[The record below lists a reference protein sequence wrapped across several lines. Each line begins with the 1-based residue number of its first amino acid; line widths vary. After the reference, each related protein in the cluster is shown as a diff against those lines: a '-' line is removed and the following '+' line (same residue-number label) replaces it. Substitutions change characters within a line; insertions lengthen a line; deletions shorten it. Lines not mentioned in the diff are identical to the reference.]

1 MKAIGHFSRSSSFQV
16 GALFTFL
23 LTLGVLFVAY
33 FLHLA
38 TNQVFLKE
46 SQVAI
51 EAELD
56 GLSRLYEL
64 HGVEAF
70 NAALDAKVDP
80 LKRNFFYAFK
90 QDGSLTPR
98 SDFLYW
104 PQLGREAE
112 REPVQYDPDHFDD
125 SLMSGI
131 DAVLMLKQVTLS
143 DGSQLIVAR
152 DVHDLNVAQWV
163 ARTFGWLMIGTM
175 ILISGLSLWVGY
187 YVVDRINRIAD
198 TTDRIVQEGALH
210 ERLPIDSSWD
220 DLSQLSSALN
230 RTLDEL
236 DQMVQSIKS
245 VTDNIAHDL
254 RTPLTRLRADIEHV
268 SDHEHRSR
276 LLKEVDGIMA
286 MFKGLLRIADVESN
300 KKRQAFAVYSLNT
313 ILEDVIELY
322 GPVAE
327 DKAINVQHQINP
339 AMVEGDRDLLF
350 QALANVLDNAI
361 KFTPENGTITLVLSC
376 HNREAIV
383 HVCDSGP
390 GIPQALTEKVTRR
403 FFRADDSRNTAGYGL
418 GLAMV
423 NAVVKLHKG
432 SLLFKENPH
441 SEGSPGLCCSI
452 SLPLSA

>member
-1 MKAIGHFSRSSSFQV
+1 MKAIGRFSRSSSFQV

-70 NAALDAKVDP
+70 SAALEAKKDP
-80 LKRNFFYAFK
+80 LKRNFFYATNTQNQLNK
-90 QDGSLTPR
+90 L

-104 PQLGREAE
+104 PDLDYEAE
-112 REPVQYDPDHFDD
+112 RAPLQVNPDDFEQPLLPGDKV
-125 SLMSGI
+125 
-131 DAVLMLKQVTLS
+131 ALMLKKATLS

-152 DVHDLNVAQWV
+152 DVEDLYVAQWV
-163 ARTFGWLMIGTM
+163 ARTFGWLMIGTL

-210 ERLPIDSSWD
+210 ERLPVDSSWD

-230 RTLDEL
+230 RTLEEL

-245 VTDNIAHDL
+245 VSDNIAHDL
-254 RTPLTRLRADIEHV
+254 RTPLTRLRADIEQV
-268 SDHEHRSR
+268 TDPAHRKR

-300 KKRQAFAVYSLNT
+300 KKRQAFAQHALNT
-313 ILEDVIELY
+313 IVEDVIELY
-322 GPVAE
+322 SPLADE
-327 DKAINVQHQINP
+327 KDINIQHQVNR
-339 AMVEGDRDLLF
+339 ATVEGDRDLLF
-350 QALANVLDNAI
+350 QAMANILDNAI
-361 KFTPENGTITLVLSC
+361 KFTPVGGAVTLVVDS
-376 HNREAIV
+376 HNREAII
-383 HVCDSGP
+383 HICDSGP
-390 GIPQALTEKVTRR
+390 GIPRALTDKVTRR
-403 FFRADDSRNTAGYGL
+403 FFRADNSRNTSGNGL

-423 NAVVKLHKG
+423 NAVIKLHKG
-432 SLLFKENPH
+432 KLEFKENPH
-441 SEGSPGLCCSI
+441 SDMSPGLCCTVT
-452 SLPLSA
+452 LPLSA